1 MGHML
6 LAVLVP
12 ATATVDT
19 VDADLDRIIEPQ
31 LETLGIDDYR
41 LGGGFTGARDPDY
54 DPTRDPANHEPLPAV
69 PRHAARPGRQH
80 LSRLRGRGQPRP
92 AAPGRSLS

>member
-41 LGGGFTGARDPDY
+41 LGGGFTGARDP
-54 DPTRDPANHEPLPAV
+54 ANHEPLPAV

-80 LSRLRGRGQPRP
+80 LSRLHGRGQPRP